1 MLKKVVIPVAGRGTR
16 LLPTTKVQPKEML
29 PVFSSFKGDIL
40 LKPMVQI
47 IFEQLFDFGIRDFCF
62 IVGQEKRAIKD
73 HFSLDYQ
80 YLDDLSNKK
89 KIFHIKI

>member
-40 LKPMVQI
+40 LKPMVQL
-47 IFEQLFDFGIRDFCF
+47 IFEQLFDFAPLFLM
-62 IVGQEKRAIKD
+62 QKNQYYMHMA
-73 HFSLDYQ
+73 SLCTMH
-80 YLDDLSNKK
+80 LKL
-89 KIFHIKI
+89 